1 MHSIEKSKSLKK
13 KIENFKRVKIQLFFV
28 LFFCVPAILFPQ
40 KVADKPQVTDSD
52 KSSDETEE
60 KDETKA
66 SNKAKVGKNL
76 TPEQLTKKKDI
87 LEKILKFG
95 SAKERKEALRELLH
109 FPKEHS
115 IELYKILS
123 ELLKEDPDISIK
135 IVAIKTISELELTSE
150 NKSVVE
156 ALSNESDDV
165 KEASVYAI
173 RKLKIDEAGKDLL
186 ELLKSK
192 DFSKNSNLTSS
203 IIATLGEIP
212 SGKNAY
218 EFLEAKFL
226 DKTSNPDIRAQ
237 IVLYFGK
244 IKDLRPEKILLEA
257 AENENEEIVIRAYA
271 MNSLGKINSQ
281 NSIEPLKKILKKIK
295 EYKSKTEIKKYSPL
309 KIYGISALS
318 LLGDKDI
325 LKELF
330 AYAKDDDANV
340 RIRAIKQLGE
350 TKNKAALELL
360 DYKAKRDPS
369 PKVQAAAK
377 KAIEEINGTTQTK

>member
-377 KAIEEINGTTQTK
+377 KAIEEINGTSQTK